1 MSKKLVVV
9 GAIVAGALAFAAA
22 NRTTSSADAANGNC
36 FAGDSGP
43 DTPTIC
49 Q

>member
-1 MSKKLVVV
+1 MSKKLVLV
-9 GAIVAGALAFAAA
+9 GAVVAGALMFAVA

-43 DTPTIC
+43 DNPTIC